1 MDMGQYVK
9 ERLPAVIRGITEVVA
24 QKVATPSKVEDP
36 TPKFMEKRLAIL
48 SRYQED
54 LQEPEE
60 ALIVPAH
67 TTPVTSEC
75 PYCKIEE
82 LAGMIRNHLLFVA
95 QECDSDELGPAT
107 GGMIPKAKVTV
118 EEFIRRCDSV
128 EGESHVKLILQLA
141 AMKGQELLPKLDWIN
156 NCDEAREAAAI
167 ADELWHRAAKATQ
180 MFYASDGKTP
190 YA

>member
-24 QKVATPSKVEDP
+24 QRVATPSKVGDP

-67 TTPVTSEC
+67 TTAITNEC
-75 PYCKIEE
+75 PYCKIE
-82 LAGMIRNHLLFVA
+82 
-95 QECDSDELGPAT
+95 
-107 GGMIPKAKVTV
+107 
-118 EEFIRRCDSV
+118 
-128 EGESHVKLILQLA
+128 
-141 AMKGQELLPKLDWIN
+141 
-156 NCDEAREAAAI
+156 
-167 ADELWHRAAKATQ
+167 
-180 MFYASDGKTP
+180 
-190 YA
+190 